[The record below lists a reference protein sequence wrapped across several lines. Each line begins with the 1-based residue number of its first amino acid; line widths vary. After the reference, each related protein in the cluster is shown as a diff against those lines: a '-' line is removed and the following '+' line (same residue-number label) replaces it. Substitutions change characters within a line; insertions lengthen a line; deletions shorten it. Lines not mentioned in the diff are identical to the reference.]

1 MSSEKETNIKL
12 TIESNIDDI
21 NDINDIND
29 SNKPDKKCMKIRKKV
44 RKPRKLRKSNKT
56 NTKSIQL
63 NESKPSNESN
73 TSKDVV
79 NELIND
85 SVNHVESPSL
95 EDSQPPSNQVPPT
108 KVTNPHQNPS
118 PQPDVD
124 EFTEIMLTFTSLGER
139 IKQHKTE
146 AVKIEAD
153 FRKLLRKMNKYTK
166 NLGKKKRKRNPKKN
180 KSKKKEIPKG
190 FALQWEIT
198 PILCDFLNESPG
210 TTKKRSEVNKFIN
223 KYIKEN
229 KLQSTENG
237 TIINCDDKLKKL
249 LNVSDSDKVTFF
261 NIQKLIK
268 PHYIKIIREDEVKS

>member
-12 TIESNIDDI
+12 TIESCA
-21 NDINDIND
+21 NDT
-29 SNKPDKKCMKIRKKV
+29 NKPEKNCMKIRKKV
-44 RKPRKLRKSNKT
+44 RKPRKPRKSNKT
-56 NTKSIQL
+56 KK
-63 NESKPSNESN
+63 SKPSNESKP
-73 TSKDVV
+73 SKELVNESI

-85 SVNHVESPSL
+85 PINQVESPSVD
-95 EDSQPPSNQVPPT
+95 DSQPSSNQVPPT
-108 KVTNPHQNPS
+108 QTNPTQDPIPPQNPS
-118 PQPDVD
+118 PQPDAD

-146 AVKIEAD
+146 AVKIESD

-166 NLGKKKRKRNPKKN
+166 NLGKKKRKRDPKKN

-198 PILCDFLNESPG
+198 SQLCDFLNESPG
-210 TTKKRSEVNKFIN
+210 TNKKRSEVNKFIN

-237 TIINCDDKLKKL
+237 TIINCDNKLKKL
-249 LNVSDSDKVTFF
+249 LNVTDNDKVTFF